1 MLRRNLRVST
11 ALMTLLMLLAGCCC
25 LGCSSFWLLP
35 PSVPISCGYIRGVTY
50 TNVDKF
56 LSSTCCPKHCVA
68 RCTDSCSDD
77 RGNKGVVVA
86 TVQNL
91 DNLKVTT
98 PLGRLLTEMIST
110 RLTQHHMK
118 VYHLR
123 MHPTDTL
130 IREGEGE
137 FLQSRD
143 VTRLTAAHDVAGMV
157 LSTYSLA
164 ADVVHVSMKMVLV
177 EDQSVAAAWEF
188 SLDAGDAE
196 VADLLKQRGQQR
208 GRVWC

>member
-1 MLRRNLRVST
+1 MLRRDFRVST
-11 ALMTLLMLLAGCCC
+11 ALMTLLILLAGCCC
-25 LGCSSFWLLP
+25 LGCCGFWRP
-35 PSVPISCGYIRGVTY
+35 PPTVPVSCGYIRGETY
-50 TNVDKF
+50 KNVDKF
-56 LSSTCCPKHCVA
+56 LSSSCCPKHCVA
-68 RCTDSCSDD
+68 RCTDPCSGD
-77 RGNKGVVVA
+77 RGSKGVVVA

-91 DNLKVTT
+91 DYLKITT

-110 RLTQHHMK
+110 RLTQHRMK

-143 VTRLTAAHDVAGMV
+143 VTRLTATHDVAGMV
-157 LSTYSLA
+157 LSTYSVA

-177 EDQSVAAAWEF
+177 DDQSVAAAWEF
-188 SLDAGDAE
+188 SLDAEDPE
-196 VADLLKQRGQQR
+196 VADLLKQRGF
-208 GRVWC
+208 GHY